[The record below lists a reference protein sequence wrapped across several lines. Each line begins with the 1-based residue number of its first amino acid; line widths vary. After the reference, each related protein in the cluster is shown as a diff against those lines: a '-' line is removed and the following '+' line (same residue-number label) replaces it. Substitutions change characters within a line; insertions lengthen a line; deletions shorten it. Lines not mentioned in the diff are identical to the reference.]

1 MKSNKL
7 RIEHLVGSDL
17 YDYLPIHYVC
27 KLTADNGYMLEYII
41 YKVIEYKLNI
51 KLKSYFN
58 YNLRFEFVKEF
69 SQLFIEFNKNS
80 INNEILIKIEK
91 TLEDFYKKTN
101 AVNTLNQL
109 DAYNLIIET
118 WLYLQENLI
127 NKKSSKCGQRPLGLA
142 VKSNNIKIVDILFK
156 YGANFNLYSNG
167 NNLPIHYVA
176 LNSSINTEM
185 LDLMIQ
191 NNAISFKHNS
201 KMENIFHLASS
212 TNNYKFLIR
221 IIEYLTENN
230 KLDILE
236 RLIDSINSNQFTPLF
251 VAIASSPTLSNSNDQ
266 TELLLDTSE
275 NELQKDDSILCSKLL
290 IQNTNVNKFHIDSQ
304 SNNIFHVCSLY
315 NNYKVF
321 NYLVYNSDELK
332 ELIYATNLQSDT
344 ILHLAALKNNFLLFK
359 HIIHLIILKIIEP
372 DYLFRK
378 KNVNGDT
385 YFQVACKNGSIDI
398 VRLICNTNFENYNPI
413 KDIDNNSNTP
423 LMNAI
428 LRNQFQ
434 IVNYLILSSQ
444 CTLAD
449 INAENNDKQTAL
461 HLSCKQG
468 SVEISELLLNY
479 GSVLNTNDNFNN
491 NPLVYACL
499 NGNSNLV
506 DFLLIAEY
514 NSIHVGFFIFLL

>member
-7 RIEHLVGSDL
+7 RIEHLVGPNM
-17 YDYLPIHYVC
+17 YDHLPIHYVC
-27 KLTADNGYMLEYII
+27 KLTADNGYMLEFII
-41 YKVIEYKLNI
+41 IKVIEYKLNM

-58 YNLRFEFVKEF
+58 YNLRYDFIKKFTKLFVELN
-69 SQLFIEFNKNS
+69 QNLT
-80 INNEILIKIEK
+80 NNEIIFKIEK

-101 AVNTLNQL
+101 AVNMLNHL
-109 DAYNLIIET
+109 DAFNLITQT
-118 WLYLQENLI
+118 WFFLQENLI
-127 NKKSSKCGQRPLGLA
+127 NKKSSKCGERPLGLA
-142 VKSNNIKIVDILFK
+142 VKSNNINIVGILFK

-176 LNSSINTEM
+176 LNSMINTDM
-185 LDLMIQ
+185 LNLMIQ

-201 KMENIFHLASS
+201 NMENIFHLASL
-212 TNNYKFLIR
+212 TNNYKFLII
-221 IIEYLTENN
+221 IIEYFNQTN
-230 KLDILE
+230 KLDILK

-266 TELLLDTSE
+266 TESLLDTSE
-275 NELQKDDSILCSKLL
+275 NEIKPDNSYLCAKLL
-290 IQNTNVNKFHIDSQ
+290 IQNTNVNKFHLDSQ
-304 SNNIFHVCSLY
+304 ANNIFHICALY

-321 NYLVYNSDELK
+321 NYLVYNNEELK

-344 ILHLAALKNNFLLFK
+344 ILHLAALKNNFLIFK
-359 HIIHLIILKIIEP
+359 HIIQLIILKMIEP
-372 DYLFRK
+372 DYLFKK
-378 KNVNGDT
+378 KNINGDT
-385 YFQVACKNGSIDI
+385 YFHVACKNGSIDI
-398 VRLICNTNFENYNPI
+398 VKLICNTNFENYNPI

-428 LRNQFQ
+428 LSNQFQ
-434 IVNYLILSSQ
+434 IVNYLILNSQ

-449 INAENNDKQTAL
+449 INAENNDKQIAL

-468 SVEISELLLNY
+468 SVEISELLLRY
-479 GSVLNTNDNFNN
+479 GSVLNKNDNFDN

-506 DFLLIAEY
+506 EFLLIAE
-514 NSIHVGFFIFLL
+514 NKNIHVSYYFFS